1 MEKRYLMLKGK
12 TVVLGVTGSIA
23 AYKMANVASSLIKM
37 GADVHVVMTKNAT
50 NFINPITFETL
61 TNHKCLVDT
70 FDRNFQFHVA
80 HVSLAQAAD
89 VMLIAP
95 ASANIIGK
103 MANGIADD
111 MLSTMALAATCKII
125 VAPAMNTHM
134 FENKIVQDNIKKLAD
149 YGMEIISPAT
159 GRLAC
164 AAVGKGKL
172 PDEEILIAHILREIE
187 CEKDLLGKKVVI
199 TAGPTREKIDPVRF
213 ITNHSSGKMGYA
225 IAEDAMLRG
234 ASVTLISGPVSIKPP
249 MFVNVVDIESAKD
262 MYDAVMEHSADADII
277 IKAAAVADYTPVV
290 KSDEKIKKSDDDM
303 SIALERTNDILKAL
317 GAKKRDNQVICGFSM
332 ETNNMLENSRKKLI
346 SKNCDMIAANN
357 LKDAGAGFGV
367 DTNLITLITAN
378 EIKEL
383 DLMSKKEAGHK
394 ILDEALRILSE
405 KQSV

>member
-1 MEKRYLMLKGK
+1 
-12 TVVLGVTGSIA
+12 
-23 AYKMANVASSLIKM
+23 
-37 GADVHVVMTKNAT
+37 
-50 NFINPITFETL
+50 
-61 TNHKCLVDT
+61 
-70 FDRNFQFHVA
+70 
-80 HVSLAQAAD
+80 
-89 VMLIAP
+89 
-95 ASANIIGK
+95 
-103 MANGIADD
+103 
-111 MLSTMALAATCKII
+111 
-125 VAPAMNTHM
+125 
-134 FENKIVQDNIKKLAD
+134 
-149 YGMEIISPAT
+149 
-159 GRLAC
+159 
-164 AAVGKGKL
+164 
-172 PDEEILIAHILREIE
+172 
-187 CEKDLLGKKVVI
+187 
-199 TAGPTREKIDPVRF
+199 
-213 ITNHSSGKMGYA
+213 
-225 IAEDAMLRG
+225 
-234 ASVTLISGPVSIKPP
+234 
-249 MFVNVVDIESAKD
+249 